1 MKKLSRRTFLK
12 GSLAGA
18 AAVSLAKAGLPEVKS
33 EAAGLNSKDPGEKPS
48 FFTNPYN
55 HKAEDAAKVFTT
67 EVVIVGAGNAG
78 CAAAASIAD
87 QGIQVIV
94 VEAQNRIHGQGGG
107 IGLVNTKFVQ
117 KLVDDGVLEGL
128 TDVVQ
133 HQNIWIQRCGSR
145 VKEELVSMWFNYA
158 PATGEW
164 LIDKCA

>member
-78 CAAAASIAD
+78 CAAVSLMASP
-87 QGIQVIV
+87 
-94 VEAQNRIHGQGGG
+94 RH
-107 IGLVNTKFVQ
+107 KWR
-117 KLVDDGVLEGL
+117 KLFYFRLFFYASSPS
-128 TDVVQ
+128 TP
-133 HQNIWIQRCGSR
+133 SR
-145 VKEELVSMWFNYA
+145 VQTTTPSISVPGRL
-158 PATGEW
+158 
-164 LIDKCA
+164 